1 MTTGESGQEDL
12 SALPV
17 MFDADGLI
25 PAVIQESTTGE
36 VLMVAFMNEDA
47 LVATRR
53 TSRTH
58 FWSRSRNRLW
68 RKGET
73 SGHEQIVDAIH
84 VNCEENS
91 LLLSVR
97 QIGAVCHTGYR
108 TCFYRRWNEDG
119 TLTVTHER
127 VFDPEAVYGRPTE
140 ASATDNSSRPPALGA
155 VATASQTVYGAFAFL
170 RDNDVQ
176 GASETSR
183 RLHDPTGDCGHRVS
197 EELREL
203 AGILDGSHGHNDL
216 RSDVLLEGGQVTY
229 WVLLSALR
237 ARVTWGVLR
246 PDAALKTSEP
256 GLSAATVARLLRSEA
271 DAWQRSDADSDRLA
285 ARCHAT
291 LSLVAQ
297 ALGTVSLTPE
307 ELLDAELMSL
317 RQKPYLIQFFENALP
332 VEALAP
338 ASPRENS

>member
-1 MTTGESGQEDL
+1 MTFGETGQGEL
-12 SALPV
+12 SPLPV
-17 MFDADGLI
+17 RFDDDGLI
-25 PAVIQESTTGE
+25 PAVVQDSSTGE
-36 VLMVAFMNEDA
+36 VLMVAFMNEEA
-47 LVATRR
+47 LAATRR
-53 TSRTH
+53 TGRTH

-84 VNCEENS
+84 VNCEEDS

-97 QIGAVCHTGYR
+97 QVGAVCHTGYP
-108 TCFYRRWNEDG
+108 TCFYRQWNEDG

-127 VFDPEAVYGRPTE
+127 AFDPEAVYGQPAE
-140 ASATDNSSRPPALGA
+140 ASAADSSNLPPALA
-155 VATASQTVYGAFAFL
+155 ALETASQTVYGAFAFL
-170 RDNDVQ
+170 RDNDFQ

-183 RLHDPTGDCGHRVS
+183 RLHDPTDDSDQRVP

-203 AGILDGSHGHNDL
+203 AGVLDGSHGHHDL
-216 RSDVLLEGGQVTY
+216 RSDLLLEGGQVTY

-237 ARVTWGVLR
+237 ARVTWEELR
-246 PDAALKTSEP
+246 PNVALQTREP
-256 GLSAATVARLLRSEA
+256 GLNAATVARMLRSEA
-271 DAWQRSDADSDRLA
+271 DTWERSDADLVFHA

-307 ELLDAELMSL
+307 ELLDAELLSL
-317 RQKPYLIQFFENALP
+317 REKPYLRQFFEAVP
-332 VEALAP
+332 AVGILAS
-338 ASPRENS
+338 ASPRASS